1 LNNNNIDHQNHIII
15 ESIIGEEKISI
26 RRTEIQK
33 LKSGQYIMVEEEP
46 CIIKS
51 TERSKSGKHGH
62 AKVRVV
68 CVGVFDNN
76 KRSLTIPSGHMVE
89 VPEILK
95 GSAQINFIEDNLINI
110 MNLESYES
118 IDVKWPSDDDMINKL
133 KELQADPGKMGNSQ
147 VEYWQ
152 LAGKTLINRVIMG

>member
-1 LNNNNIDHQNHIII
+1 M
-15 ESIIGEEKISI
+15 SI

-33 LKSGQYIMVEEEP
+33 LKSGQYIMVDEEP
-46 CIIKS
+46 CVIKS

-89 VPEILK
+89 VPEIIK
-95 GSAQINFIEDNLINI
+95 GTAQVNFIEDALINI
-110 MNLESYES
+110 MDLESYHS
-118 IDVKWPSDDDMINKL
+118 MDVKWPSDEDLIAKL
-133 KELQADPGKMGNSQ
+133 NELRANPQKMSLAQ

-152 LAGKTLINRVIMG
+152 LAGKTLINRVITN

>member
-1 LNNNNIDHQNHIII
+1 M
-15 ESIIGEEKISI
+15 SI

-33 LKSGQYIMVEEEP
+33 LKTGQYIMVDEEP
-46 CIIKS
+46 CIIKA

-89 VPEILK
+89 IPEIIK
-95 GSAQINFIEDNLINI
+95 GNAQINFIEDASINI
-110 MNLESYES
+110 MDLESYES
-118 IDVKWPSDDDMINKL
+118 FDVAWPKEEELSKKL
-133 KELQADPGKMGNSQ
+133 KELQANPDEISTAQ
-147 VEYWQ
+147 VDYWK
-152 LAGKTLINRVIMG
+152 LANRTLINRVYVN

>member
-1 LNNNNIDHQNHIII
+1 LDKNIQTKVVI
-15 ESIIGEEKISI
+15 ELSI

-33 LKSGQYIMVEEEP
+33 LKTGQYIMVEEEP

-62 AKVRVV
+62 AKVRIV
-68 CVGVFDNN
+68 CVGMFDNN

-89 VPEILK
+89 VPEINK
-95 GSAQINFIEDNLINI
+95 GNAQINFIEDSTINI
-110 MNLESYES
+110 MDLESYES
-118 IDVKWPSDDDMINKL
+118 FDVKWPQEEELRNKI
-133 KELQADPGKMGNSQ
+133 KELQKDPKKISTSQ

-152 LAGKTLINRVIMG
+152 LAGKTLINRVFSN

>member
-1 LNNNNIDHQNHIII
+1 MC
-15 ESIIGEEKISI
+15 I
-26 RRTEIQK
+26 RDR
-33 LKSGQYIMVEEEP
+33 
-46 CIIKS
+46 CIIKA

-89 VPEILK
+89 IPEIIK
-95 GSAQINFIEDNLINI
+95 GTAQINFIEEKSINI
-110 MNLESYES
+110 MDLETYES
-118 IDVKWPSDDDMINKL
+118 VDVNWPMEDDLKTKF
-133 KELQADPGKMGNSQ
+133 KELQADPGKMSLAQ

-152 LAGKTLINRVIMG
+152 LAGKTLINRVIIN

>member
-1 LNNNNIDHQNHIII
+1 
-15 ESIIGEEKISI
+15 
-26 RRTEIQK
+26 
-33 LKSGQYIMVEEEP
+33 MVDEEP
-46 CIIKS
+46 CIIKA

-68 CVGVFDNN
+68 CVGLFDNN

-89 VPEILK
+89 VPEIMK
-95 GSAQINFIEDNLINI
+95 GNAQINFIEDTSINI

-118 IDVKWPSDDDMINKL
+118 LDVDWPQDENLKEKL
-133 KELQADPGKMGNSQ
+133 KDLQANPDNISTTQ

-152 LAGKTLINRVIMG
+152 LAGKTLISRVFSN

>member
-1 LNNNNIDHQNHIII
+1 M
-15 ESIIGEEKISI
+15 SI
-26 RRTEIQK
+26 RKTEVQK
-33 LKSGQYIMVEEEP
+33 LKSGQYMMVEEEP

-76 KRSLTIPSGHMVE
+76 KRSLTIPSGHMVDI
-89 VPEILK
+89 PEIIK
-95 GSAQINFIEDNLINI
+95 GNAQINFIEDNLINI
-110 MNLESYES
+110 MDLESYAS
-118 IDVKWPSDDDMINKL
+118 LDVKWPTETELVEKL
-133 KELQADPGKMGNSQ
+133 KELRTNPAKMANSQ

-152 LAGKTLINRVIMG
+152 LAGKTLINRVLGG

>member
-1 LNNNNIDHQNHIII
+1 M
-15 ESIIGEEKISI
+15 SI

-33 LKSGQYIMVEEEP
+33 IKTGQYIMVDEEP
-46 CIIKS
+46 CIVKA

-76 KRSLTIPSGHMVE
+76 KRSITVPSGHLMA
-89 VPEILK
+89 VPEIIK
-95 GSAQINFIEDNLINI
+95 DNAQINFIEETLINI
-110 MNLESYES
+110 MNLETYES
-118 IDVKWPSDDDMINKL
+118 VDVAWPKSEEMIAKL
-133 KELQADPGKMGNSQ
+133 KELQADPAKLSNAQ

-152 LAGKTLINRVIMG
+152 LAGKSLINRVITN

>member
-1 LNNNNIDHQNHIII
+1 M
-15 ESIIGEEKISI
+15 SI

-33 LKSGQYIMVEEEP
+33 LKSGQYLMVEEEP
-46 CIIKS
+46 CVIKS

-89 VPEILK
+89 VPEINK
-95 GSAQINFIEDNLINI
+95 GTAQVNFIEDAVINI
-110 MNLESYES
+110 MDLESYQS
-118 IDVKWPSDDDMINKL
+118 MDVRWPSDEDLVAKIKD
-133 KELQADPGKMGNSQ
+133 LQSNPQKMSSSQ

-152 LAGKTLINRVIMG
+152 LAGRTLINRVITS

>member
-1 LNNNNIDHQNHIII
+1 M
-15 ESIIGEEKISI
+15 SI

-33 LKSGQYIMVEEEP
+33 LKTGQYIMVDEEP

-68 CVGVFDNN
+68 CVGIFDNN

-89 VPEILK
+89 TPEIIK
-95 GSAQINFIEDNLINI
+95 GTAVAWPAEEDL
-110 MNLESYES
+110 
-118 IDVKWPSDDDMINKL
+118 INKL
-133 KELQADPGKMGNSQ
+133 KDLQANPSKMSAAQ
-147 VEYWQ
+147 VEVWNI
-152 LAGKTLINRVIMG
+152 AGKTLINRVIYN

>member
-1 LNNNNIDHQNHIII
+1 M
-15 ESIIGEEKISI
+15 SI

-33 LKSGQYIMVEEEP
+33 LKVGQYIMVDEEP

-68 CVGVFDNN
+68 CVGMFDNN

-89 VPEILK
+89 IPEITK
-95 GSAQINFIEDNLINI
+95 GNAQINFIEDSSINI
-110 MNLESYES
+110 MDLESYES
-118 IDVKWPSDDDMINKL
+118 FDVAWPQEDELRNKL
-133 KELQADPGKMGNSQ
+133 KELQKEPKKISTTQ

-152 LAGKTLINRVIMG
+152 LAGKTLINRVFSN

>member
-1 LNNNNIDHQNHIII
+1 M
-15 ESIIGEEKISI
+15 
-26 RRTEIQK
+26 
-33 LKSGQYIMVEEEP
+33 MVEEEP

-76 KRSLTIPSGHMVE
+76 KRSLTIPSGHMVDI
-89 VPEILK
+89 PEIIK
-95 GSAQINFIEDNLINI
+95 GNAQINFIEDNLINI
-110 MNLESYES
+110 MDLESYAS
-118 IDVKWPSDDDMINKL
+118 LDVKWPTETELVEKL
-133 KELQADPGKMGNSQ
+133 KELRTNPAKMANSQ

-152 LAGKTLINRVIMG
+152 LAGKTLINRVLGG

>member
-1 LNNNNIDHQNHIII
+1 M
-15 ESIIGEEKISI
+15 SI

-33 LKSGQYIMVEEEP
+33 LKSGQYIMVDDEP

-68 CVGVFDNN
+68 CVGMFDNN
-76 KRSLTIPSGHMVE
+76 KRSLTIPSGHMTE
-89 VPEILK
+89 VPEIFK
-95 GSAQINFIEDNLINI
+95 GTAQINFIEDALINI
-110 MNLESYES
+110 MDLESYES
-118 IDVKWPSDDDMINKL
+118 MDVDWPKDEDLVKKFKDI
-133 KELQADPGKMGNSQ
+133 QADPGKLSTAQ

-152 LAGKTLINRVIMG
+152 LAGKTLLNRVIIN

>member
-1 LNNNNIDHQNHIII
+1 M
-15 ESIIGEEKISI
+15 SI

-33 LKSGQYIMVEEEP
+33 LKAGQYIMVDEEP

-68 CVGVFDNN
+68 CVGMFDNN
-76 KRSLTIPSGHMVE
+76 KRSLTFPSGSMVE
-89 VPEILK
+89 IPEIIK
-95 GSAQINFIEDNLINI
+95 GNAQINFIEDNSINI
-110 MNLESYES
+110 MDLESYES
-118 IDVKWPSDDDMINKL
+118 IDVKWPSDEELIKKL
-133 KELQADPGKMGNSQ
+133 REIQTNPEKISATQ

-152 LAGKTLINRVIMG
+152 LAGKTLINRVFTN

>member
-1 LNNNNIDHQNHIII
+1 M
-15 ESIIGEEKISI
+15 SI

-33 LKSGQYIMVEEEP
+33 LKSGQYIMVDDEP

-68 CVGVFDNN
+68 CVGMFDNN
-76 KRSLTIPSGHMVE
+76 KRSLTIPSGHMTE
-89 VPEILK
+89 VPEIFK
-95 GSAQINFIEDNLINI
+95 GTAQINFIEDALINI
-110 MNLESYES
+110 MDLESYES
-118 IDVKWPSDDDMINKL
+118 MDVDWPKDEGLVKKFKD
-133 KELQADPGKMGNSQ
+133 LQADPGKLSSAQ

-152 LAGKTLINRVIMG
+152 LAGRTLLNRVIIN

>member
-1 LNNNNIDHQNHIII
+1 M
-15 ESIIGEEKISI
+15 SI

-68 CVGVFDNN
+68 CVGMFDNN

-89 VPEILK
+89 VPEINK
-95 GSAQINFIEDNLINI
+95 GNAQINFIEDSAINI
-110 MNLESYES
+110 MDMESYES
-118 IDVKWPSDDDMINKL
+118 FDVDWSSEDDLVKKL
-133 KELQADPGKMGNSQ
+133 KDLQANPGKMSASQ

-152 LAGKTLINRVIMG
+152 IAGKTLINRIIIN

>member
-1 LNNNNIDHQNHIII
+1 M
-15 ESIIGEEKISI
+15 SI

-33 LKSGQYIMVEEEP
+33 LKTGQYMMIDDEP

-68 CVGVFDNN
+68 AVGMFSNN
-76 KRSLTIPSGHMVE
+76 KKSLTIPSGHMVE
-89 VPEILK
+89 IPEIIK
-95 GSAQINFIEDNLINI
+95 GNAQINFIEERAINI
-110 MNLESYES
+110 MNLDTYES
-118 IDVKWPSDDDMINKL
+118 VDVDWPKDEALVNKL
-133 KELQADPGKMGNSQ
+133 KELQANHDKMAACQ

-152 LAGKTLINRVIMG
+152 LAGKTLINRVFES